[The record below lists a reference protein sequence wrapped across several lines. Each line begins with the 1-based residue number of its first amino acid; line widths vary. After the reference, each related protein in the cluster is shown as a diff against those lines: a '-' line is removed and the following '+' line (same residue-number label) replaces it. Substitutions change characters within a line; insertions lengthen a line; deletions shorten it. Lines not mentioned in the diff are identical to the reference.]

1 MENVRFEVQL
11 TILQVDGLWK
21 QGLLRSMK
29 PYLIITVDDGQLI
42 KTNYASGTFRLAW
55 GFTHK
60 LVVNPKSI
68 VLLQLFDQKRAN
80 EVSDGFIGLG
90 AVSIDSFMPFHF
102 SKDEYKTRVTLR
114 SANGS
119 YCGSVYCQFKRRKL
133 SPEEISNDKSQ
144 KNIAVFNDNELNTW
158 ETRIDD
164 FGHMYYYL
172 SPQLSVNSSIT
183 LEKLNSLNDEQLQ
196 KNFSGFLFPENLK
209 LKINLD
215 PNVIRHL
222 LENYQ
227 LAQFVRQ
234 QVAVEKGP
242 LPAYWEMRL
251 SEDYHIYFVDHVTK
265 TTTWSDPRDSLLPGR
280 PIEQSQSLHES
291 YLRKL
296 HYMYER
302 PEMAVNNTQLQL
314 RVNRATALE
323 DAYDIIMKLSV
334 EDMRKRLL
342 VRFRNE
348 DGLDYGGVSRE
359 FFYILSHALFNPSY
373 SLFEYATQ
381 DNYGLRI
388 SPSSY
393 VNPEHLTYF
402 RFVGRIMGL
411 AIFHRRYLDVQF
423 VLPFYKRLLQKPMV
437 MEDFRDIDEIYYE
450 SLNWIRNN
458 KVDEFLC
465 LNFSCEENRLGDSV
479 TIDLIPNGRNIP
491 VTDENKLE
499 YLRLL
504 TDYKL
509 VRSTHMQFDALK
521 EGLNELIP
529 DSVLLLFDENELDVL
544 LNGKRDID
552 VEDWK
557 RYTDYRA
564 YTETD
569 RIVTWF
575 WEIIS
580 HWPIEKKQKLL
591 QFSTGTSRLPLGGF
605 KDLHGSDGP
614 RKFTL
619 ESIGSVSQLPKAH
632 TCFNRLDIPPYES
645 KKELERKLT
654 IAIEETSGFG
664 TE

>member
-1 MENVRFEVQL
+1 MENVRFETQL

-29 PYLIITVDDGQLI
+29 PYLLINVDDGQLI
-42 KTNYASGTFRLAW
+42 KTHYASGTFRLTW
-55 GFTHK
+55 GFNYK

-68 VLLQLFDQKRAN
+68 VLFQLFDQKRVN
-80 EVSDGFIGLG
+80 EDSDGFIGLG
-90 AVSIDSFMPFHF
+90 AVTIDSIMPFYC
-102 SKDEYKTRVTLR
+102 SKDEFRTHVTLQ
-114 SANGS
+114 SSSGS

-133 SPEEISNDKSQ
+133 SPEEIPNDKSQ
-144 KNIAVFNDNELNTW
+144 TNIAVFSDNESNTW

-164 FGHMYYYL
+164 FGHMYYYP
-172 SPQLSVNSSIT
+172 SPPLSVPPSIT
-183 LEKLNSLNDEQLQ
+183 LEKLHTLNDEQLQ
-196 KNFSGFLFPENLK
+196 RDFSGFLFPENLK

-215 PNVIRHL
+215 PNIIRRL

-227 LAQFVRQ
+227 VAQFVRQ

-242 LPAYWEMRL
+242 LPSGWEMRL
-251 SEDYHIYFVDHVTK
+251 SEDYHIYFVDHTTK
-265 TTTWSDPRDSLLPGR
+265 TTTWTDPRESLLPGK
-280 PIEQSQSLHES
+280 PIEKSQSLNES

-296 HYMYER
+296 QYMYER

-314 RVNRATALE
+314 RVSRATALE
-323 DAYDIIMKLSV
+323 DAYDIIMKLSIQ
-334 EDMRKRLL
+334 DMRKRLL

-359 FFYILSHALFNPSY
+359 FFYILSHALFDPSY
-373 SLFEYATQ
+373 SLFEYATP
-381 DNYGLRI
+381 DNYGLQI

-393 VNPEHLTYF
+393 FNPEHLTYF

-423 VLPFYKRLLQKPMV
+423 VLPFYKRLLQKPLV
-437 MEDFRDIDEIYYE
+437 MKDFKDIDEVYYE
-450 SLNWIRNN
+450 SLKWMLENE
-458 KVDEFLC
+458 VDDSLC

-479 TIDLIPNGRNIP
+479 TIDLKPNGRNLP
-491 VTDENKLE
+491 VNDENKEE
-499 YLRLL
+499 YIQLL
-504 TDYKL
+504 TNYKL
-509 VRSTHMQFDALK
+509 VRSTQLQFEALK
-521 EGLNELIP
+521 GGLNELIP
-529 DSVLLLFDENELDVL
+529 DSILFLFNENELDIL

-569 RIVTWF
+569 RIAIWF
-575 WEIIS
+575 WEIVS
-580 HWPIEKKQKLL
+580 NWPTDKKEKLL

-619 ESIGSVSQLPKAH
+619 ENVGSVFQLPKAH

-645 KKELERKLT
+645 KEELEHKLT
-654 IAIEETSGFG
+654 IAIEETAGFG